1 MNALGVIVRRL
12 RNHEGLLV
20 LKALQAVVKIVK
32 EEDSRFLFGRLRQR
46 KNIVPV
52 HRTRSSGGGEFPIG

>member
-12 RNHEGLLV
+12 RNHEGFLV

-46 KNIVPV
+46 KNIVHV
-52 HRTRSSGGGEFPIG
+52 RRTRSSGGGEFPIG